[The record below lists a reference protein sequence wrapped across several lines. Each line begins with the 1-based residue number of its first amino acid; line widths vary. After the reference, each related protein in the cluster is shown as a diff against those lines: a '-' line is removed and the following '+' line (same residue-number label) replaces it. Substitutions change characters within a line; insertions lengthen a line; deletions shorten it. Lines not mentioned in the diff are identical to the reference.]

1 MRQIYSSPRNENVD
15 RVVKLLNDN
24 GIGTKISN
32 RKSYGGESWKRF
44 SYGTRDDSENWP
56 KVWVLDSNNLVKAR
70 EIMREA
76 GLDPGTRR
84 SEELANAV
92 RRGPEEMSSKMST
105 ANRVRLVALGLVCI
119 GALLLMLRSFGKI

>member
-32 RKSYGGESWKRF
+32 RKSYGGETWKRF
-44 SYGTRDDSENWP
+44 SYGARDDSENWP
-56 KVWVLDSNNLVKAR
+56 KVWVLDSNDLVKAR

-92 RRGPEEMSSKMST
+92 RRGPQEKLSMSS
-105 ANRVRLVALGLVCI
+105 ANKVRLVALGLVCI

>member
-1 MRQIYSSPRNENVD
+1 MRQIYSSPRHENVD

-44 SYGTRDDSENWP
+44 SYGAKDDSENWP
-56 KVWVLDSNNLVKAR
+56 KVWVMDSNDLVKAR

-92 RRGPEEMSSKMST
+92 RRGPQEAPKMSV

-119 GALLLMLRSFGKI
+119 GAVLLMLRSYGKI